1 MIGLLAFLLDLRLK
15 TLSNWDEETCNK
27 AKTELIHQ
35 FKELIDLNLVQ
46 SSPSGSLSQQQHH
59 SQLHFSIFGVQVTAN
74 PFSELESYLDPIR
87 TPIAAYSVNPF
98 EWWAIRKT
106 QFPNVA
112 KLARKYLSISSSS
125 VPSERLFSDT
135 DN

>member
-46 SSPSGSLSQQQHH
+46 SSPS
-59 SQLHFSIFGVQVTAN
+59 
-74 PFSELESYLDPIR
+74 ESYLDPIR
-87 TPIAAYSVNPF
+87 TPIAAYS
-98 EWWAIRKT
+98 
-106 QFPNVA
+106 
-112 KLARKYLSISSSS
+112 
-125 VPSERLFSDT
+125 
-135 DN
+135 